1 MNYELL
7 RRVMGK
13 RGVSKKEMALYLKI
27 GVGTLKKKMRGE
39 TEFTLSEINRI
50 SERLYLEKC
59 EVELIFF
66 T

>member
-7 RRVMGK
+7 RRVMER
-13 RGVSKKEMALYLKI
+13 RGVSQKEMAIYSKI
-27 GVGTLKKKMRGE
+27 GLGTLKKKMRGE

-50 SERLYLEKC
+50 SELLGFEKC